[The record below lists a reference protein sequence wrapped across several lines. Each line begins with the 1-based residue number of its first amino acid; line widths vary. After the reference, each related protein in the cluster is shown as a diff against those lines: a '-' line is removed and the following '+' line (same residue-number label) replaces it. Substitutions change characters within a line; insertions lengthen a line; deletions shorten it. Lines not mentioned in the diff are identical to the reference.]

1 LGDREEFSFGGL
13 TRLVDGFNDA
23 SPSAE
28 YLEVGGAAQSLLKFL
43 FSGSCEDKVGV
54 RIDKAREDYSISC
67 EYLLG
72 RSVLS

>member
-1 LGDREEFSFGGL
+1 M
-13 TRLVDGFNDA
+13 RLVDSFHDA
-23 SPSAE
+23 PTFAE
-28 YLEVGGAAQSLLKFL
+28 YLEVGGASQSLLKFL

-72 RSVLS
+72 GSVLS